1 MAAVTHPLFDRT
13 RSLPA
18 ADLAAAVDPD
28 RELVERWRRGEPD
41 AFASLVRRH
50 QRRVFGLLFRMLG
63 SREEAEDATQDTFLN
78 LHRHGL
84 RFRSESRFSTFVYR
98 VAVNAA
104 LNRRR
109 SLGRRRAQVEA
120 FADVQAIDA
129 PQPPPGSDP
138 EASLAGDRLRARL
151 NRELLALPEALRAP
165 VILFDVEGLSYG
177 EIAEVLGVAE
187 GTVKSRIHRAR
198 QALRAR
204 LSDLVATPET
214 RP

>member
-18 ADLAAAVDPD
+18 ADLASAVDPD
-28 RELVERWRRGEPD
+28 RELVERWRRGEVD

-109 SLGRRRAQVEA
+109 SLGRRRAQAEA
-120 FADVQAIDA
+120 FADVQVIDA
-129 PQPPPGSDP
+129 PSPPAGSDP

-151 NRELLALPEALRAP
+151 TRELLALPEGLRAP